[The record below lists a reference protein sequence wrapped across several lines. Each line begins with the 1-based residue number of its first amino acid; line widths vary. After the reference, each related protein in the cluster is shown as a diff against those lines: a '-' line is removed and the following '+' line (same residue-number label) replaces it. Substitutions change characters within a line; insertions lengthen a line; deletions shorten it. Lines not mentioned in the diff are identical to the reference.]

1 MGDLNMAEGL
11 KGVAMTLACVS
22 ILLMVYATQL
32 PQYGDGAI
40 GTVMVFTA
48 ALVAYAVTLLVA
60 VPLVI
65 HSVAH
70 RETLTEAR
78 YPCFAI
84 VAPVIVGALVVV
96 WSAALS

>member
-1 MGDLNMAEGL
+1 MNMAEGL
-11 KGVAMTLACVS
+11 KGVALGLACVS
-22 ILLMVYATQL
+22 ILLMLYTTQL

-40 GTVMVFTA
+40 GTVMVFAA
-48 ALVAYAVTLLVA
+48 ALVAYTVTLLVA

-65 HSVAH
+65 RSVAH

-84 VAPVIVGALVVV
+84 AAPVIVGALVVI
-96 WSAALS
+96 WSAALF